1 MTTRKVIQYWRR
13 SLLDAELSAIELT
26 SDNHLRLDPTT
37 LRAGQL
43 SPEQVARL
51 INVGNYE
58 DPEPMAVAPIVAL
71 RRFRRGR
78 SQTVICPVWISASLD
93 LDGNLIASTPSD
105 PPWIPRELLEPT
117 RSDLVLG
124 SIDDYEN
131 YWTKNQSGLPE
142 GDSVSAEDWQSLL
155 DAASAMLHAVAGE
168 DWPLRLND
176 ADFVIEDEAAI
187 LPLEQIGGVSTN
199 IVRVYDKLIATNTYP
214 PLLDTYLQ
222 LQPPPAASLLA
233 QADWCRPAQAH
244 LGSFNNQFPLSPSQ
258 REALY
263 HFLNLPTHT
272 TLAISGPPGT
282 GTLSDN

>member
-131 YWTKNQSGLPE
+131 
-142 GDSVSAEDWQSLL
+142 
-155 DAASAMLHAVAGE
+155 
-168 DWPLRLND
+168 
-176 ADFVIEDEAAI
+176 
-187 LPLEQIGGVSTN
+187 
-199 IVRVYDKLIATNTYP
+199 
-214 PLLDTYLQ
+214 
-222 LQPPPAASLLA
+222 
-233 QADWCRPAQAH
+233 
-244 LGSFNNQFPLSPSQ
+244 
-258 REALY
+258 
-263 HFLNLPTHT
+263 
-272 TLAISGPPGT
+272 
-282 GTLSDN
+282 